1 MNQEHQVGKLI
12 VIGAALLVFSLS
24 LRAQAPTG
32 EGAAWL
38 EMNSDTQTGFVYGY
52 AIGIGN
58 GFLQACL
65 ACQKSA
71 PPREGFHPIADDL
84 FLKCTRQ
91 RPRFTKPISFYV
103 EQITK
108 FYTASAEDRKVP
120 FEEVFLKLSDE
131 EHLTPEQM
139 HEYFKQHGYGKFHH

>member
-1 MNQEHQVGKLI
+1 MKREHQVGKVI
-12 VIGAALLVFSLS
+12 VIGAALLLFPFSLRTHAAS
-24 LRAQAPTG
+24 HEG
-32 EGAAWL
+32 EAWL
-38 EMNSDTQTGFVYGY
+38 EMNTDTRTGFVFGY
-52 AIGIGN
+52 TVGLSR
-58 GFLQACL
+58 GFVQGCL
-65 ACQKSA
+65 AYQKSV
-71 PPREGFHPIADDL
+71 PPPEGFHPIADDP

-91 RPRFTKPISFYV
+91 GFSFTKPLSFYA

-120 FEEVFLKLSDE
+120 FQEVIKKLSDE